1 VWAWSAALAC
11 RWSIF
16 CLGPSLVMAAPLA
29 ASPSHA
35 GVADEMLAGT
45 GCAPAYEA
53 LELCLADHDRS
64 FAKCADATRTFR
76 QCMDAF
82 AEKKLELARQRNAH
96 SNAQA
101 LAASATAGAGNAD

>member
-1 VWAWSAALAC
+1 MWT
-11 RWSIF
+11 I
-16 CLGPSLVMAAPLA
+16 LGICGIGIAKTQMAAPLA

-64 FAKCADATRTFR
+64 FAKCADETAAFR
-76 QCMDAF
+76 QCMDTF
-82 AEKKLELARQRNAH
+82 ADQKLELVRQRNE
-96 SNAQA
+96 AQ
-101 LAASATAGAGNAD
+101 GHAD

>member
-1 VWAWSAALAC
+1 MKNTSIC
-11 RWSIF
+11 RQED
-16 CLGPSLVMAAPLA
+16 SLWTLFFRHCAKTQMAAPLA

-64 FAKCADATRTFR
+64 FAKCADETAAFR

-82 AEKKLELARQRNAH
+82 ADQKLELVRQRNE
-96 SNAQA
+96 AQA
-101 LAASATAGAGNAD
+101 HAD